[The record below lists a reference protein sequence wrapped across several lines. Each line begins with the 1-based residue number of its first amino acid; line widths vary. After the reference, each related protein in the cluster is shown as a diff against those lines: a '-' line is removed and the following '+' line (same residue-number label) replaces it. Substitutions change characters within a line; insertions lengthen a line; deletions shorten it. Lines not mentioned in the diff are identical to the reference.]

1 MVRGGFRFRD
11 ETNGDYSYVIS
22 NVRLHELCG
31 TSDLSSFIKC
41 QQRNYAM
48 HVIRM
53 PFGRNVKSLL
63 FNDDKYVLRG
73 RPAKTLIDQV
83 TQN

>member
-1 MVRGGFRFRD
+1 MVITAILLVVLVYMR
-11 ETNGDYSYVIS
+11 YV
-22 NVRLHELCG
+22 EP
-31 TSDLSSFIKC
+31 LSSFIKS

-53 PFGRNVKSLL
+53 PLQRNVKSLL

-73 RPAKTLIDQV
+73 RPSKTLIDQV
-83 TQN
+83 TQNEFVSTLHWARK

>member
-1 MVRGGFRFRD
+1 M
-11 ETNGDYSYVIS
+11 
-22 NVRLHELCG
+22 LL
-31 TSDLSSFIKC
+31 
-41 QQRNYAM
+41 

-83 TQN
+83 TQNEYISVDQLCNLALGKKVGRST